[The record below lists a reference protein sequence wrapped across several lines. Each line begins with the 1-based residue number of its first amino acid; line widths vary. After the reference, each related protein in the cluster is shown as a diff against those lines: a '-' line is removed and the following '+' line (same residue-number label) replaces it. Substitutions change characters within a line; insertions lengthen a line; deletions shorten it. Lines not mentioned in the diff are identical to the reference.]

1 MAILHQSVLG
11 LAGDGI
17 VFLFGS
23 SGSFGQNL
31 PFAGTVL
38 LELTL
43 GKAHKERS
51 CPLLGKMFIL
61 LIFSKTAWGGCGK
74 SCSIGDKG

>member
-43 GKAHKERS
+43 GKAQKKEVARY
-51 CPLLGKMFIL
+51 
-61 LIFSKTAWGGCGK
+61 WGR
-74 SCSIGDKG
+74 CSFY